1 MGAILGGS
9 EFVVSLRYSRY
20 KSFHRIGDRIYWI
33 VQLRIR
39 SIINHERKP
48 LLSKNLSVSSF
59 VKGLEIQDNISIG
72 TSNEAKP
79 NGVLGG
85 MN

>member
-1 MGAILGGS
+1 
-9 EFVVSLRYSRY
+9 
-20 KSFHRIGDRIYWI
+20 
-33 VQLRIR
+33 LRIR